1 LLANIVILVVNK
13 LTLNIYKE
21 GIFKSY
27 IMEKDFFRKVKSL
40 NNVSLLVILIFVFFI
55 SFGISKTRFL
65 TNGNES
71 SYHIYSI
78 SIPEKVSF
86 AGEEITLDED
96 DLIERMDKEFLVNTY
111 WQSNTILLIK
121 RANKYFPQIE
131 KILIDEGVP
140 TDFKYLAL
148 IESGLENVTSPTGAK
163 GFWQIMRT
171 TGKEYGLEINSN
183 VDERYNLNLST
194 RLACKY
200 LKKARDKFGSWTLA
214 AAAYNRGMTGLQN
227 KIANQNQN
235 AYENILF
242 GDETKRYVFRII
254 ALKNIVESPESFG
267 FFIKKEQ
274 MYKPIEYKEIKIDKP
289 INNISDFSDDLG
301 LNYKN
306 FKILNPW
313 LLENHLNNK
322 SRKVY
327 TILIPSDKI

>member
-1 LLANIVILVVNK
+1 
-13 LTLNIYKE
+13 
-21 GIFKSY
+21 
-27 IMEKDFFRKVKSL
+27 MEKEFFKKIKLL
-40 NNVSLLVILIFVFFI
+40 NNFSFLVILIFVFFI
-55 SFGISKTRFL
+55 SFGISKNRFL

-71 SYHIYSI
+71 NYHIYPI
-78 SIPEKVSF
+78 SIPKKVSF

-111 WQSNTILLIK
+111 WHSNTILLIK

-148 IESGLENVTSPTGAK
+148 IESGLENVTSPSGAK
-163 GFWQIMRT
+163 GFWQIMKT

-183 VDERYNLNLST
+183 VDERYNLHLST
-194 RLACKY
+194 ILACKY

-214 AAAYNRGMTGLQN
+214 AAAYNRGMSGVQN
-227 KIANQNQN
+227 KIANQNQT

-267 FFIKKEQ
+267 FYIDEAQ

-289 INNISDFSDDLG
+289 INNISDFSKDLG

-313 LLENHLNNK
+313 LLENHLNNN

-327 TILIPSDKI
+327 TLSIPLDKI

>member
-1 LLANIVILVVNK
+1 MKEWLKHAKGKCFFKMKSINNFSLAVFIL
-13 LTLNIYKE
+13 
-21 GIFKSY
+21 
-27 IMEKDFFRKVKSL
+27 
-40 NNVSLLVILIFVFFI
+40 FVFII

-71 SYHIYSI
+71 NYYIYPV
-78 SIPEKVSF
+78 SIPKKVSF
-86 AGEEITLDED
+86 AGEDMNLDED

-148 IESGLENVTSPTGAK
+148 IESGLENVTSPSGAK
-163 GFWQIMRT
+163 GFWQIMKT

-194 RLACKY
+194 RVACKY
-200 LKKARDKFGSWTLA
+200 LKKAKDKFGNWTLA
-214 AAAYNRGMTGLQN
+214 AAAYNRGINGIQN
-227 KIANQNQN
+227 KITNQNQT

-242 GDETKRYVFRII
+242 GEETKRYIFRII

-267 FFIKKEQ
+267 FHIEEEH
-274 MYKPIEYKEIKIDKP
+274 MYNPVKYDEIKIDTP
-289 INNISDFSDDLG
+289 ISNISDFSKNLG
-301 LNYKN
+301 LTYKS
-306 FKILNPW
+306 FKIHNPW

-327 TILIPSDKI
+327 TISIPSE

>member
-1 LLANIVILVVNK
+1 MDKVFFKKIK
-13 LTLNIYKE
+13 L
-21 GIFKSY
+21 
-27 IMEKDFFRKVKSL
+27 L
-40 NNVSLLVILIFVFFI
+40 NNFSLLVILIFVFFI

-71 SYHIYSI
+71 NYHIYPI
-78 SIPEKVSF
+78 SIPKKVSF
-86 AGEEITLDED
+86 AGEEIILDED

-148 IESGLENVTSPTGAK
+148 IESGLENVTSPSGAK
-163 GFWQIMRT
+163 GFWQIMKT

-214 AAAYNRGMTGLQN
+214 AAAYNRGMSGVKN
-227 KIANQNQN
+227 KIANQNQT
-235 AYENILF
+235 AYKNILF

-267 FFIKKEQ
+267 FYVDEGQ
-274 MYKPIEYKEIKIDKP
+274 MYKPIEYEEIKIDKP
-289 INNISDFSDDLG
+289 INNISDFSKDFG

-306 FKILNPW
+306 FKIHNPW
-313 LLENHLNNK
+313 LLENHLNNE

-327 TILIPSDKI
+327 TISIPSDKI

>member
-1 LLANIVILVVNK
+1 MNQKYLKK
-13 LTLNIYKE
+13 L
-21 GIFKSY
+21 
-27 IMEKDFFRKVKSL
+27 KSL
-40 NNVSLLVILIFVFFI
+40 NNRNLIIILMFVFFI

-71 SYHIYSI
+71 NYHIYPV
-78 SIPEKVSF
+78 SIPKKVSF
-86 AGEEITLDED
+86 AGEEIILDED

-131 KILIDEGVP
+131 KILIEEGVP

-148 IESGLENVTSPTGAK
+148 IESGLDNVTSPRGAK
-163 GFWQIMRT
+163 GFWQIMKT

-200 LKKARDKFGSWTLA
+200 LKKAKDKFGTWTLA
-214 AAAYNRGMTGLQN
+214 AAAYNRGINGVQN
-227 KIANQNQN
+227 EITKQNQTT
-235 AYENILF
+235 YENILF
-242 GDETKRYVFRII
+242 GEETKRYVFRII

-267 FFIKKEQ
+267 FFIKEEQ
-274 MYKPIEYKEIKIDKP
+274 MYKPTKYEELKVDIPID
-289 INNISDFSDDLG
+289 NISDFSKKLG
-301 LNYKN
+301 LSYKN
-306 FKILNPW
+306 FKIHNPW

-327 TILIPSDKI
+327 TISIPKE

>member
-1 LLANIVILVVNK
+1 
-13 LTLNIYKE
+13 
-21 GIFKSY
+21 
-27 IMEKDFFRKVKSL
+27 MEKEFYKKIKLL
-40 NNVSLLVILIFVFFI
+40 NNFSVLVILIFVFFI

-71 SYHIYSI
+71 NYHIYPI
-78 SIPEKVSF
+78 SIPKKVSF

-148 IESGLENVTSPTGAK
+148 IESGLENVTSPSGAK
-163 GFWQIMRT
+163 GFWQIMKT

-214 AAAYNRGMTGLQN
+214 AAAYNRGMNGVQN
-227 KIANQNQN
+227 KIANQNQT

-267 FFIKKEQ
+267 FYVDEGQ
-274 MYKPIEYKEIKIDKP
+274 MYKPIEYEEIKIDKP
-289 INNISDFSDDLG
+289 INNISDFSKDFG

-306 FKILNPW
+306 FKIHNPW

-327 TILIPSDKI
+327 TISIPSDKT

>member
-1 LLANIVILVVNK
+1 
-13 LTLNIYKE
+13 
-21 GIFKSY
+21 
-27 IMEKDFFRKVKSL
+27 MEKEFFKKIKLL
-40 NNVSLLVILIFVFFI
+40 NNFSFFVILIFVFFI

-148 IESGLENVTSPTGAK
+148 IESGLENVTSPSGAK
-163 GFWQIMRT
+163 GFWQIMKT

-214 AAAYNRGMTGLQN
+214 AAAYNRGMSGVQN
-227 KIANQNQN
+227 KIANQNQT

-267 FFIKKEQ
+267 FYVDEGQ
-274 MYKPIEYKEIKIDKP
+274 MYKPIEYEEIKIDKP
-289 INNISDFSDDLG
+289 INNISDFSKDFG

-306 FKILNPW
+306 FKIHNPW

-327 TILIPSDKI
+327 TISIPSDKI

>member
-1 LLANIVILVVNK
+1 MNQRYFKK
-13 LTLNIYKE
+13 L
-21 GIFKSY
+21 
-27 IMEKDFFRKVKSL
+27 KSL
-40 NNVSLLVILIFVFFI
+40 NNINLIIILVFVFFI

-71 SYHIYSI
+71 NYQIYPV
-78 SIPEKVSF
+78 SIPKKISF
-86 AGEEITLDED
+86 AGEEIILDED

-131 KILIDEGVP
+131 KILIEEGVP

-148 IESGLENVTSPTGAK
+148 IESGLDNVTSPRGAK
-163 GFWQIMRT
+163 GFWQIMKT

-200 LKKARDKFGSWTLA
+200 LKKAKDKFGTWTLA
-214 AAAYNRGMTGLQN
+214 AAAYNRGINGVQN
-227 KIANQNQN
+227 EITKQNQTT
-235 AYENILF
+235 YENILF
-242 GDETKRYVFRII
+242 GEETKRYVFRII

-267 FFIKKEQ
+267 FFIKEEQ
-274 MYKPIEYKEIKIDKP
+274 MYKPTKYEELKVDIPID
-289 INNISDFSDDLG
+289 NISDFSKKLG
-301 LNYKN
+301 LSYKN
-306 FKILNPW
+306 FKIHNPW

-327 TILIPSDKI
+327 TISIPKE

>member
-1 LLANIVILVVNK
+1 MNQKYLKK
-13 LTLNIYKE
+13 L
-21 GIFKSY
+21 
-27 IMEKDFFRKVKSL
+27 KSL
-40 NNVSLLVILIFVFFI
+40 NNRNLIIILMFVFFI

-71 SYHIYSI
+71 NYHIYPV
-78 SIPEKVSF
+78 SIPKKVSF
-86 AGEEITLDED
+86 AGEEIILDED

-131 KILIDEGVP
+131 KILIEEGVP

-148 IESGLENVTSPTGAK
+148 IESGLENVISPRGAK
-163 GFWQIMRT
+163 GFWQIMKT

-200 LKKARDKFGSWTLA
+200 LKKAKDKFGTWTLA
-214 AAAYNRGMTGLQN
+214 AAAYNRGINGVQN
-227 KIANQNQN
+227 EITKQNQTT
-235 AYENILF
+235 YENILF
-242 GDETKRYVFRII
+242 GEETKRYVFRII

-267 FFIKKEQ
+267 FFIKEEQ
-274 MYKPIEYKEIKIDKP
+274 MYKPTKYEELKVDIPID
-289 INNISDFSDDLG
+289 NISDFSKKLG
-301 LNYKN
+301 LSYKN
-306 FKILNPW
+306 FKIHNPW

-327 TILIPSDKI
+327 TISIPKE

>member
-1 LLANIVILVVNK
+1 MLRKNVFFKMKSINNFSLAVVLL
-13 LTLNIYKE
+13 
-21 GIFKSY
+21 
-27 IMEKDFFRKVKSL
+27 
-40 NNVSLLVILIFVFFI
+40 FVFII
-55 SFGISKTRFL
+55 SFRISKTRFL

-71 SYHIYSI
+71 NYYIYPV
-78 SIPEKVSF
+78 SIPKKVSF
-86 AGEEITLDED
+86 AGEDMSLDKD

-148 IESGLENVTSPTGAK
+148 IESGLENVTSPSGAK
-163 GFWQIMRT
+163 GFWQIMKT

-214 AAAYNRGMTGLQN
+214 AAAYNRGINGIQN
-227 KIANQNQN
+227 KITNQNQT

-242 GDETKRYVFRII
+242 GEETKRYIFRII

-267 FFIKKEQ
+267 FYIEEEH
-274 MYKPIEYKEIKIDKP
+274 MYNPVKYDEIKIDTP
-289 INNISDFSDDLG
+289 ISNISDFSKNLG
-301 LNYKN
+301 LTYKS
-306 FKILNPW
+306 FKIHNPW

-327 TILIPSDKI
+327 TISIPSE

>member
-1 LLANIVILVVNK
+1 MDKAFLKKNK
-13 LTLNIYKE
+13 SFNFIYL
-21 GIFKSY
+21 IAF
-27 IMEKDFFRKVKSL
+27 
-40 NNVSLLVILIFVFFI
+40 LIFVSLI
-55 SFGISKTRFL
+55 SFRISKTRFL

-71 SYHIYSI
+71 NYYIYPV
-78 SIPEKVSF
+78 SIPKKVSF
-86 AGEEITLDED
+86 AGEDMSLDED

-148 IESGLENVTSPTGAK
+148 IESGLENVTSPSGAK
-163 GFWQIMRT
+163 GFWQIMKT

-194 RLACKY
+194 RIACKY
-200 LKKARDKFGSWTLA
+200 LKKAKDKFGNWTLA
-214 AAAYNRGMTGLQN
+214 AAAYNRGINGIQN
-227 KIANQNQN
+227 KITNQNQT

-242 GDETKRYVFRII
+242 GEETKRYIFRII

-267 FFIKKEQ
+267 FYIEEEH
-274 MYKPIEYKEIKIDKP
+274 MYNPVKYDEIKIDTP
-289 INNISDFSDDLG
+289 ISNISDFSKNLG
-301 LNYKN
+301 LTYKS
-306 FKILNPW
+306 FKIHNPW

-327 TILIPSDKI
+327 TISIPSE

>member
-1 LLANIVILVVNK
+1 MNQKYLKK
-13 LTLNIYKE
+13 L
-21 GIFKSY
+21 
-27 IMEKDFFRKVKSL
+27 KSL
-40 NNVSLLVILIFVFFI
+40 NNRNLIIILMFVFFI

-71 SYHIYSI
+71 NYHIYPV
-78 SIPEKVSF
+78 SIPKKVSF
-86 AGEEITLDED
+86 AGEEIILDED

-131 KILIDEGVP
+131 KILIEEGVP

-148 IESGLENVTSPTGAK
+148 IESGLDNVTSPRGAK
-163 GFWQIMRT
+163 GFWQIMKT

-200 LKKARDKFGSWTLA
+200 LKKAKDKFGTWTLA
-214 AAAYNRGMTGLQN
+214 AAAYNRGINGVQN
-227 KIANQNQN
+227 EITKQNQTR
-235 AYENILF
+235 YGNILF
-242 GDETKRYVFRII
+242 GEETKRYVFRII

-267 FFIKKEQ
+267 FFIKEEQ
-274 MYKPIEYKEIKIDKP
+274 MYKPTKYEELKVDIP
-289 INNISDFSDDLG
+289 IYNISDFSKKLG
-301 LNYKN
+301 LSYKN
-306 FKILNPW
+306 FKIHNPW

-322 SRKVY
+322 SKKVY
-327 TILIPSDKI
+327 TILIPKE